1 MECFKT
7 PSKYVYP
14 NDMCKLIRQLT
25 SVIERKTIEDS
36 DKKNILEIT
45 NDIYSQWGKIAEQ
58 EREKDKKDYYKLI
71 SFLTLLLSTDWF
83 NEEQEELEFIIN
95 EVYYNYI
102 GISQSFTE
110 QDITR
115 AIQNS
120 LGAEI
125 KKCIINKNDLT
136 VEFIK
141 GNYGEGLF
149 NGKLVLD
156 VNEGLFLHTE
166 KEVLQYSGKLPVDS
180 YEVELAI
187 NSFDWKQYEKKK

>member
-125 KKCIINKNDLT
+125 KKCVINKNDLT

-180 YEVELAI
+180 YEIELAI

>member
-125 KKCIINKNDLT
+125 KKVILHNFYNDCA
-136 VEFIK
+136 
-141 GNYGEGLF
+141 
-149 NGKLVLD
+149 GKWRMKPAL
-156 VNEGLFLHTE
+156 LHA
-166 KEVLQYSGKLPVDS
+166 
-180 YEVELAI
+180 EL
-187 NSFDWKQYEKKK
+187 